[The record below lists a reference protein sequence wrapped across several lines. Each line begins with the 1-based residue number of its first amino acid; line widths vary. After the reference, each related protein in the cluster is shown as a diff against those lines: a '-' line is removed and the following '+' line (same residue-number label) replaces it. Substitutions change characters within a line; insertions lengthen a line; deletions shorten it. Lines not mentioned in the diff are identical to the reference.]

1 MNGKVKFERGDF
13 IFVILILVSIAALVN
28 VFVLV
33 SMYSSGTQE
42 QALLMS
48 SAYAESAGVEYRKQM
63 DFLRSKAQAIATMA
77 AGYADQDDL
86 ERYLGSLQTKAA
98 FGEYFDSE
106 IRYYVG
112 DKEYNIRGEE
122 ITEEI
127 EQVTAMRSRNELAT
141 YGIVYTETGSRSL
154 VACYCPVE
162 GGALA
167 DGLVMYFPQEIMLS
181 FVSQTDA
188 EKCSQAELM
197 AVCCRNYGG
206 AQILSVLSDKTGKVM
221 VNDSFYDS
229 IKTLTND
236 VAPIALVTSL
246 LDSGESQTINLV
258 LNNQKF
264 ILSVQ
269 RANPTDAGVYVIAV
283 FRESSVYASGNDLV
297 QTAIITMAILLA
309 VLFTFAIYFLVTR
322 RRINKRIEQI
332 NMVNPVLN
340 CPTLQYFEREARFM
354 LSQNKKTQFAI
365 VVSHVQHFAYI
376 LEKYGES
383 GGNGILRHLRDIYI
397 SSLAEGEIYGYISDG
412 EYALLLHYKD
422 VKRLEN
428 RLMSL
433 YAVARKHLKG
443 DEMPEEY
450 DLKMLFGIFCV
461 EDDEVPVNK
470 MVDNAVSVCDMPSR
484 TDINHICNFY
494 DANSRS
500 NYMMKA
506 EIENRMDSALAAGE
520 FRVFYQPKYNLD
532 ANRIDGA
539 ELLVR
544 WYDPETKNYRSP
556 AEFLPVFESNGFIS
570 KLDRHIYYTACE
582 MLAKWVEEGRRV
594 FPISVNISR
603 VTAIQP
609 DFLTY
614 YIKVKKFFNIAD
626 DFITLEFTESF
637 AYENYEHLSAIV
649 KELHKA
655 GFQCSIDD
663 FGTGYSTYNVLKLL
677 DMDEIKLDKF
687 FLDPGS
693 SEERDRLINR
703 SVIEMGRKMGLKVT
717 QEGVETIENL
727 EMLRECGCN
736 VIQGYFFARP
746 MNSSDY
752 LNFIERF
759 FAENPVT
766 KAELDYLGKN

>member
-1 MNGKVKFERGDF
+1 
-13 IFVILILVSIAALVN
+13 
-28 VFVLV
+28 
-33 SMYSSGTQE
+33 
-42 QALLMS
+42 
-48 SAYAESAGVEYRKQM
+48 
-63 DFLRSKAQAIATMA
+63 
-77 AGYADQDDL
+77 
-86 ERYLGSLQTKAA
+86 
-98 FGEYFDSE
+98 
-106 IRYYVG
+106 
-112 DKEYNIRGEE
+112 
-122 ITEEI
+122 
-127 EQVTAMRSRNELAT
+127 
-141 YGIVYTETGSRSL
+141 
-154 VACYCPVE
+154 
-162 GGALA
+162 
-167 DGLVMYFPQEIMLS
+167 
-181 FVSQTDA
+181 
-188 EKCSQAELM
+188 
-197 AVCCRNYGG
+197 
-206 AQILSVLSDKTGKVM
+206 
-221 VNDSFYDS
+221 
-229 IKTLTND
+229 
-236 VAPIALVTSL
+236 
-246 LDSGESQTINLV
+246 
-258 LNNQKF
+258 

-340 CPTLQYFEREARFM
+340 CPTLQYFEREARIL

-383 GGNGILRHLRDIYI
+383 GGNGILKHLRDIYI

-655 GFQCSIDD
+655 GFLCSIDD